1 MQKFPDDWDLKTKI
15 EFLQRKIILNS
26 IAYYEYDTNFLS
38 DRYYDSICRQLVA
51 MHEEYGDISDTQY
64 GYAFGGFDGSTGF
77 DLYYRLTD
85 EDREYLIRM
94 VRWWIRCGGKEG
106 YNVGRSHDKGK
117 KSKNKQKAG

>member
-38 DRYYDSICRQLVA
+38 DKYYDSMCRQLVA
-51 MHEEYGDISDTQY
+51 MHDEYGDISDTQY
-64 GYAFGGFDGSTGF
+64 GYVFGGFDGSTGF

-85 EDREYLIRM
+85 EDRRYLVGM
-94 VRWWIRCGGKEG
+94 VRYQMRSGGG
-106 YNVGRSHDKGK
+106 DSGTSGK
-117 KSKNKQKAG
+117 AKKKR